1 MGNGVVG
8 AHGNLAQTLVVM
20 EEDREAENA
29 ITHLPLMVV
38 LSAKVG
44 MSRTNTAIYHHVH
57 VKI

>member
-8 AHGNLAQTLVVM
+8 VHGNLAQTLVVM

-38 LSAKVG
+38 LTAKAG
-44 MSRTNTAIYHHVH
+44 FSRTNIAIYHHVQ